1 MENRGGNP
9 ILKRLKK
16 DWIIVNGKVKSPG
29 PSKIP
34 PLVGGGKTSL

>member
-9 ILKRLKK
+9 IFKRLKK
-16 DWIIVNGKVKSPG
+16 DWIIVNGKVKRPV

-34 PLVGGGKTSL
+34 VLVGGGRTYL